1 MDHIFV
7 QKTNHQHGEDEC
19 CRREDSQQVC
29 HAVTKCSD
37 NVVSRLE
44 KGTGLKLKA
53 NTSSDKVNGYVSI
66 SHDTTNHTIHVFIT
80 EENEGQ
86 NERPTKIPTREQLE
100 RLL

>member
-7 QKTNHQHGEDEC
+7 QNTHHGNGEDEC

-29 HAVTKCSD
+29 QAITKCSD
-37 NVVSRLE
+37 NVVTRLE

-53 NTSSDKVNGYVSI
+53 NTIHDKVNGYVSI
-66 SHDTTNHTIHVFIT
+66 THQENHHTIHVFIT
-80 EENEGQ
+80 EENEGR

>member
-7 QKTNHQHGEDEC
+7 QKTNHEHGEDEC
-19 CRREDSQQVC
+19 CRREGSKEVC
-29 HAVTKCSD
+29 QALAKCSD

-53 NTSSDKVNGYVSI
+53 NTIHDKVNGYVSI
-66 SHDTTNHTIHVFIT
+66 SHDDNNHTIHVFIT

-86 NERPTKIPTREQLE
+86 NERPSKMPTREQLE

>member
-7 QKTNHQHGEDEC
+7 QKTNHQHGKDEC
-19 CRREDSQQVC
+19 CRREGSREVC
-29 HAVTKCSD
+29 QAITKCSD

-53 NTSSDKVNGYVSI
+53 NTIHDKVNGYVSI
-66 SHDTTNHTIHVFIT
+66 THQENHHTIHVFIT
-80 EENEGQ
+80 EVTEGR
-86 NERPTKIPTREQLE
+86 NERPSKMPTREQLE